1 MPVTSERALYLL
13 ACANSPRF
21 GISSWVDRSGA
32 LYFLS
37 RATKANPA
45 MAAREGHCPTQWGRN
60 ENSMQCLSP
69 WTGAIFLLAGEAGPG
84 ATF

>member
-45 MAAREGHCPTQWGRN
+45 MAAREGHCPTQWGGN
-60 ENSMQCLSP
+60 ETLCSALPLAC
-69 WTGAIFLLAGEAGPG
+69 AISCPGRAGRGQSLWA
-84 ATF
+84 